1 LLVAFEPFESRDHD
15 FAGRER
21 LPVLAWGSDR
31 RKNLDKSRCCGC
43 RLSSIPSGDNDL
55 VANRCSGVRDALI
68 CHAAA
73 MRVAQ

>member
-31 RKNLDKSRCCGC
+31 RKSRQIAML
-43 RLSSIPSGDNDL
+43 RLPPQQHPE
-55 VANRCSGVRDALI
+55 RR
-68 CHAAA
+68 
-73 MRVAQ
+73 Q